1 MFLIRKNKNTS
12 PVIITLN
19 NNLKEKMKLSKENLK
34 EYQKIHKAKYWT
46 DISEKEALKQWM
58 ALINLMKTVIHN
70 NFDYGN

>member
-1 MFLIRKNKNTS
+1 
-12 PVIITLN
+12 
-19 NNLKEKMKLSKENLK
+19 MKLSKENLK